1 MRRFLPALALPVAVV
16 AAVAVLAYLTQ
27 GPEADLVWTAVGEVT
42 TLDPARMTALQDGR
56 VADALFEG
64 LAVLDPRSLEP
75 RPGVA
80 ERWDVSDD
88 GRTYT
93 FHLRADA
100 RWSDGRSVTA
110 EDFAYS
116 WRRALDPETAAEYA
130 YMLFPIRGAKAY
142 YKAAAKAR
150 NEEQKAALWSEVGV
164 RVEGPRRLVVDLE
177 RPTAYFLDLA
187 AFSTYLPVR
196 RDVVESWGDNWIFP
210 PHIISNGAYRLTQ
223 WRFQSRMRWEKNPYY
238 WNAGTV
244 ALEQIEVRVYEE
256 PNTALLAYETGEID
270 LTTSVPALAKTPL
283 LEASRAGRRRDVL
296 NVPNLGTYFYR
307 FNCTKGALADP
318 RVRRALALALDRR
331 EIVDRAARGG
341 QMPATVLVPP
351 GMAGY
356 ESPAGLV
363 ESVEE
368 ARRLLAEAGYAGGEG
383 LPEFALLVNK
393 GGESHVAVAEMVQQQ
408 WRDRI
413 GVRTRIEQVEW
424 KVFLDRVHGLDYEI
438 AREGWYGDYVD
449 PNTFLDLFVTGG
461 GNNKTGWSN
470 RRYDAL
476 VERAANETD
485 AAARA
490 RTLAEAEA
498 ILLAETPIVPIYF
511 YTTVILVRPGLV
523 GVEPNLLN
531 RIDFGRLRWPAR
543 HSLGEGGRRGG

>member
-1 MRRFLPALALPVAVV
+1 MRRLLPALAFPVAVV
-16 AAVAVLAYLTQ
+16 AAVAVFAYLTQ

-110 EDFAYS
+110 EDFAYA

-150 NEEQKAALWSEVGV
+150 NEEQKAALGSEVGI
-164 RVEGPRRLVVDLE
+164 RVEGPRRLVVELE
-177 RPTAYFLDLA
+177 RPTAYFLDLV

-196 RDVVESWGDNWIFP
+196 RDVVESWGDRWTFP
-210 PHIISNGAYRLTQ
+210 PHLISNGAYRLTQ

-244 ALEQIEVRVYEE
+244 ALERIEVRVFEE
-256 PNTALLAYETGEID
+256 PNTALVAYETGEID

-296 NVPNLGTYFYR
+296 NSANLGTYFYR
-307 FNCTKGALADP
+307 FNCTKGVLADA

-331 EIVDRAARGG
+331 EIVDRASRGG
-341 QMPATVLVPP
+341 EAPATVLVPP

-356 ESPAGLV
+356 ESPAGLA

-393 GGESHVAVAEMVQQQ
+393 GGEAHVAIAEMVQQQ
-408 WRDRI
+408 WRDRL

-424 KVFLDRVHGLDYEI
+424 KVFLDRVHALDYEI
-438 AREGWYGDYVD
+438 ARAGWYGDYVD
-449 PNTFLDLFVTGG
+449 PNTFLDMFVTGG
-461 GNNKTGWSN
+461 GNNDTGWSN
-470 RRYDAL
+470 GQYDAL
-476 VERAANETD
+476 IARAASETD

-531 RIDFGRLRWPAR
+531 RIDFSRLAW
-543 HSLGEGGRRGG
+543 RRNE

>member
-1 MRRFLPALALPVAVV
+1 MRRLLPALALPVAVV
-16 AAVAVLAYLTQ
+16 AAVAVLAYLTR
-27 GPEADLVWTAVGEVT
+27 GPEADLVWTAVAEVT
-42 TLDPARMTALQDGR
+42 TLDPALMTALQDGR

-64 LAVLDPRSLEP
+64 LTVLDARSLES

-110 EDFAYS
+110 EDFAYA
-116 WRRALDPETAAEYA
+116 WRRALDPQLAAEYA

-142 YKAAAKAR
+142 YEAAAKAR
-150 NEEQKAALWSEVGV
+150 NQERKAALWSEVGV
-164 RVEGPRRLVVDLE
+164 RVERPRRLVVDLE

-196 RDVVESWGDNWIFP
+196 RDVVESWGDRWTFP
-210 PHIISNGAYRLTQ
+210 PHLISNGAYRLTE

-238 WNAGTV
+238 WNAGAV
-244 ALEQIEVRVYEE
+244 ALQRIEVRVFEE
-256 PNTALLAYETGEID
+256 PNTALVAYETGEID
-270 LTTSVPALAKTPL
+270 LTTSVPPLAKMPL
-283 LEASRAGRRRDVL
+283 LEASRAGRRSDVL
-296 NVPNLGTYFYR
+296 NTANLGTYFYR
-307 FNCTKGALADP
+307 FNCTKRALADA
-318 RVRRALALALDRR
+318 RVRRALALAMDRR
-331 EIVDRAARGG
+331 QIADRAARGG
-341 QMPATVLVPP
+341 EAPATVLVPP

-356 ESPAGLV
+356 ESPKGLA

-393 GGESHVAVAEMVQQQ
+393 GGEAHVAVAEMVQQQ
-408 WRDRI
+408 WRDRL

-438 AREGWYGDYVD
+438 ARAGWYGDYVD
-449 PNTFLDLFVTGG
+449 PNTFLDMFVTGG
-461 GNNKTGWSN
+461 GNNDTGWSN
-470 RRYDAL
+470 EAYDAL
-476 VERAANETD
+476 IERAANETD

-498 ILLAETPIVPIYF
+498 ILLDETPIVPIYF
-511 YTTVILVRPGLV
+511 YTTAILVRPGLV

-531 RIDFGRLRWPAR
+531 RIDFSRLAW
-543 HSLGEGGRRGG
+543 RRNG

>member
-88 GRTYT
+88 GRTYA

-100 RWSDGRSVTA
+100 RWSDGRPVTA

-150 NEEQKAALWSEVGV
+150 NEEQKAALWSEVGI
-164 RVEGPRRLVVDLE
+164 RVEGPRRLVVELE
-177 RPTAYFLDLA
+177 RPTAYFLDLV

-196 RDVVESWGDNWIFP
+196 RDVVESWGDRWIFP
-210 PHIISNGAYRLTQ
+210 PHLISNGAYRLTQ

-238 WNAGTV
+238 WNAGAV
-244 ALEQIEVRVYEE
+244 ALERIEVRVYEE
-256 PNTALLAYETGEID
+256 PNTALVAYETGEID

-296 NVPNLGTYFYR
+296 NVANLGTYFYR
-307 FNCTKGALADP
+307 FNCTKGALADA
-318 RVRRALALALDRR
+318 RVRRALALALDRQ
-331 EIVDRAARGG
+331 EIADRAARGG

-356 ESPAGLV
+356 ESPPGLA

-476 VERAANETD
+476 VERAASETG

-498 ILLAETPIVPIYF
+498 ILLAEAPIVPIYF

-531 RIDFGRLRWPAR
+531 RIDFGRLSW
-543 HSLGEGGRRGG
+543 RRGG